1 MDCESGE
8 WSPCGKTNGELEC
21 PVEGLQTGEK
31 YKFRVRAK
39 NSEGESEPLVGP
51 YDSVLIKD
59 PFDPPGPPGLPEI
72 TDWTESTVNLKW
84 EKPLRENGA
93 PVTHYTMEYRYC
105 ILDAFQN
112 VYSGLTLVIFGITK
126 SGFM

>member
-1 MDCESGE
+1 MDDGGAPITNYILEKLDCESGE

-21 PVEGLQTGEK
+21 PVEGLQTGKK

-93 PVTHYTMEYRYC
+93 PVTHYTMEYRYYWMLFKMY
-105 ILDAFQN
+105 ILA
-112 VYSGLTLVIFGITK
+112 
-126 SGFM
+126 